1 MFHSDLQMQL
11 HCYGVVYAGTGDLAS
26 MISRNPVKYRG
37 GSPVLLPII
46 LVIVL
51 T

>member
-11 HCYGVVYAGTGDLAS
+11 HCCDVVYAGTGDLVS
-26 MISRNPVKYRG
+26 MISRNPVEFRG
-37 GSPVLLPII
+37 GSPVVLPII